1 VKIKELVQSVKDS
14 TPALAGIPDGKA
26 VALLRAA
33 FQQISAEI
41 ESTAEGVV
49 KVGGLGQF
57 RVRQVEREQGQGRGE
72 RGVDARRT
80 GTCTPAF
87 AGVQVRIRAFSGVL

>member
-1 VKIKELVQSVKDS
+1 MKIKELVQSVKDS

-57 RVRQVEREQGQGRGE
+57 RVRQVEREKGDEKVTVKVVGFRKAVPKAKGE
-72 RGVDARRT
+72 A
-80 GTCTPAF
+80 
-87 AGVQVRIRAFSGVL
+87 SEE